1 MFTTDTEL
9 NFDSLRNAEIIVA
22 NAVIPG
28 NFLRP
33 ERYCM
38 TLAAYIP
45 NQLVIDFV
53 QDAFS
58 ATIIDGGSKYPA
70 SVGLDYGRVFVD
82 CDWSIKPGNTFK

>member
-1 MFTTDTEL
+1 MSGAEIRIGVRDSRRNVFTTDTEL

-38 TLAAYIP
+38 TLAVVHS
-45 NQLVIDFV
+45 Q
-53 QDAFS
+53 S
-58 ATIIDGGSKYPA
+58 ACNRFCPRRI
-70 SVGLDYGRVFVD
+70 F
-82 CDWSIKPGNTFK
+82 GNNY